1 MKPIY
6 ICLREAVYSPLS
18 SAVASRSQRLQL
30 ASPVPR
36 GATLPGMEALPVP
49 RPRPAACCCLQKMS
63 HPPAQR
69 KDPSPPG
76 QHAKPPGARRRTE
89 MLPEFP
95 ESDAP
100 LSSPSVHSSG
110 GGSLWDPSCFTS
122 HVLPRAAPSLA
133 PPPPSS
139 PPGREHASS
148 PAMLAAGEVFRRMGK
163 RGHQRGLDSNPGLT
177 TCQLYGG
184 KSQPPPQFQS
194 HIYRMRTT
202 QDSAAGGC
210 WAEKS

>member
-1 MKPIY
+1 MKPIC
-6 ICLREAVYSPLS
+6 ICLREAAYSQLS
-18 SAVASRSQRLQL
+18 SAVASRSRRLQL

-36 GATLPGMEALPVP
+36 GATLPGMEGLPVP
-49 RPRPAACCCLQKMS
+49 WPRPAACCCLQKMS

-69 KDPSPPG
+69 KGPSPPG
-76 QHAKPPGARRRTE
+76 QHSKPPGARRWTE

-100 LSSPSVHSSG
+100 LNSPSVHGGG

-148 PAMLAAGEVFRRMGK
+148 PAMLAAGEVFRGVGK
-163 RGHQRGLDSNPGLT
+163 GGASERPGLKPWPHHLPAVWG
-177 TCQLYGG
+177 QVPAPAPV
-184 KSQPPPQFQS
+184 SVS
-194 HIYRMRTT
+194 HLQNEDNTRQCLGRLL
-202 QDSAAGGC
+202 G
-210 WAEKS
+210 

>member
-76 QHAKPPGARRRTE
+76 QHAKPPGARRWTE

-133 PPPPSS
+133 PLPPSS
-139 PPGREHASS
+139 PLAEN
-148 PAMLAAGEVFRRMGK
+148 ML
-163 RGHQRGLDSNPGLT
+163 
-177 TCQLYGG
+177 
-184 KSQPPPQFQS
+184 PPPPCWLRERCS
-194 HIYRMRTT
+194 SVWGRGGIREAWT
-202 QDSAAGGC
+202 QTLASPPASCMGASPSPRPSFSLTST
-210 WAEKS
+210 E